1 MSQVQVDKWNMI
13 LDAAYELFGAN
24 GFYETKMSDIAERA
38 GIAKGTLY
46 LYFSSKEQL
55 FTAMTKRDF
64 EQFLERLTDGLQQSE
79 SLKDRLSVVASHH
92 LGYFYERRDYTK
104 LFFMMPN
111 NDPEMLQE
119 IQSFIMQYI
128 RILATM
134 LEGDG
139 FREAKLLA
147 KSFVGILDMMK
158 MDILFDP
165 SFQEEDVSQRVVFAT
180 DLFMNGCMHQK

>member
-1 MSQVQVDKWNMI
+1 MSQVQGDKWNLI

-24 GFYETKMSDIAERA
+24 GFYETKMSEIAERA

-64 EQFLERLTDGLQQSE
+64 EQFLEQLTNGLQQSE
-79 SLKDRLSVVASHH
+79 SLKERLSEVASHH
-92 LGYFYERRDYTK
+92 LRYFYNRRDYTK

-119 IQSFIMQYI
+119 IQSFMVQYI
-128 RILATM
+128 RILADM
-134 LEGDG
+134 LEIDG
-139 FREAKLLA
+139 FKEPKLLA
-147 KSFVGILDMMK
+147 KSFIGILDMMK

-165 SFQEEDVSQRVVFAT
+165 SFQEEDVCQRVVFAT